1 MNFDDRK
8 IVCRCFNVTVGDLK
22 IVIDNRTESFEEI
35 QEITSIAKGYKKCTD
50 SVKELISGMVK
61 DK

>member
-35 QEITSIAKGYKKCTD
+35 QEITSIAKGCKKCTD
-50 SVKELISGMVK
+50 SVKELIIGMVK